1 MVCEDECEECEVWCV
16 RMSVRSEC
24 EVWCVRMSVRS
35 EIVSESVR
43 SEE

>member
-1 MVCEDECEECEVWCV
+1 MRSECEVWCV